1 MMRTKYKEQP
11 PKEEPKEESMEST
24 MRRNTMRIANK
35 RDCMRMRTKEGREYL
50 ALELV

>member
-1 MMRTKYKEQP
+1 MRMRTKYKEQP
-11 PKEEPKEESMEST
+11 PEREPKEESMES